1 MKKIAFKMFFSS
13 SYPEE
18 FFLGLFEWIPWKKSS
33 VMIPGAQIAL
43 VCIGI
48 WEKMGNSTG
57 DGFSNFRCRFRFRR
71 FLVDELW
78 GILWKSAL
86 LC

>member
-33 VMIPGAQIAL
+33 VMNYLDPKL
-43 VCIGI
+43 P
-48 WEKMGNSTG
+48 
-57 DGFSNFRCRFRFRR
+57 
-71 FLVDELW
+71 
-78 GILWKSAL
+78 
-86 LC
+86 